1 MGEYTWNKCQWIS
14 NNIKSTRMTNGDYY
28 IFMRKNLPYL
38 EEKSLDIRQVE
49 VSLSSAVF
57 KLLPALFQP

>member
-1 MGEYTWNKCQWIS
+1 MGGYTWNIRQWIS
-14 NNIKSTRMTNGDYY
+14 KNIKSTRMTNGDYY